1 MGAQD
6 TNKTI
11 RLHIMVSKYL
21 DNCLTESAKKRDL
34 SKSAFVRLAVERE
47 CARTQ
52 HEILAAEAEAL
63 AHIYEADNELT
74 AFSSLDAEE
83 ST

>member
-6 TNKTI
+6 SNKTT
-11 RLHIMVSKYL
+11 RLHIMVSEYL
-21 DNCLTESAKKRDL
+21 DKCLTESAKKRDL

-52 HEILAAEAEAL
+52 DEFLAATAEAL
-63 AHIYEADNELT
+63 AHIYVTDNELT

-83 ST
+83 FT